1 MRVIREISAMQ
12 AEARANLLRQAAVGF
27 VPTMGALHA
36 GHGSLIQRAV
46 EENEVT
52 VVSIFV
58 NPTQFNDPQ
67 DFARYPRTEEE
78 DLARCEE
85 WGADIVFI
93 PDADAMYPPA
103 HETSVMVPRLA
114 DHLCGLSRGR
124 GHFIGVCTVVSKLFH
139 IVQPTRAYFGQ
150 KDMQQALII
159 RRMVDD
165 LNFPLEIVIC
175 PTVREEDGLAMSSRN
190 RLIPAHLRG
199 HATALYRALCLG
211 RDRIRSGE
219 RDGNAICQMMMEN
232 ILQHP
237 AIEVDYLSICSLT
250 TLEELEQMEFP
261 LLLAGAIVLG
271 GVRLI
276 DNIPLASAEEDED
289 SIPE

>member
-1 MRVIREISAMQ
+1 MRVIREIAEMQ
-12 AEARANLLRQAAVGF
+12 AEARANLLRQAEIGF

-36 GHGSLIQRAV
+36 GHGSLIQRAA
-46 EENEVT
+46 EENEVA

-58 NPTQFNDPQ
+58 NPTQFNDPG
-67 DFARYPRTEEE
+67 DFERYPRTEEE
-78 DLARCEE
+78 DIARCEE

-93 PDADAMYPPA
+93 PTANEMYPA
-103 HETSVMVPRLA
+103 EHETAVMVPRLA

-139 IVQPTRAYFGQ
+139 IVQPVRAYFGQ

-159 RRMVDD
+159 RRMVAD

-190 RLIPAHLRG
+190 RLIPPHFRPN
-199 HATALYRALCLG
+199 ATALYRALCLG
-211 RDRIRSGE
+211 RDRIRGGE
-219 RDGNAICQMMMEN
+219 RDVNALCQMMAEN
-232 ILQHP
+232 ILQHQP
-237 AIEVDYLSICSLT
+237 IEVDYLSICSLA
-250 TLEELEQMEFP
+250 TLEELERVEFP
-261 LLLAGAIVLG
+261 LLLAGAVVLG

-276 DNIPLASAEEDED
+276 DNIPLASAEA
-289 SIPE
+289 